1 MNASLLKL
9 CETVKSA
16 GGRAMLVGG
25 CVRDRLLG
33 IDSKDLDVEVFGID
47 ATTLRNT
54 LTQIGRVNKVGEQ
67 FAVYKVIIDEE
78 EAGRT
83 EIDVSLPRR
92 ESKSGRGHR
101 GFLVEGDPDMSF
113 EEAARRRDF
122 TINAIMLDP
131 LLDEIVDPFGGREDL
146 QARTLKAVCS
156 DTFVEDS
163 LRVLRAVQLAARFE
177 LTIDEDTVHLCRGID
192 LSDLPKERIWGE
204 IEKLL
209 IMAPRPSIGFRQAR
223 ELKVLEKLFPE
234 LKSLTSFDAR
244 HAGENA
250 FDHTCKTLDV
260 TADMSLQLNKPVRLT
275 VMLAALCHSLEQ
287 SSEGLE
293 KTRSVLNALGIQT
306 VSGFDVR
313 SRVLAII
320 QHLGVPRR
328 FYENSERTTDG
339 DIRRLSRL
347 VEPDLLYR
355 TSRACAMAG
364 SNSSDAAAED
374 WFIER
379 ARSLGVQH
387 SPPSPL
393 LLGRHL
399 IEAGI
404 QPGPQMGEML
414 RLAYEKQLDGEV
426 TTVEQALAAALEGH

>member
-1 MNASLLKL
+1 
-9 CETVKSA
+9 
-16 GGRAMLVGG
+16 
-25 CVRDRLLG
+25 
-33 IDSKDLDVEVFGID
+33 
-47 ATTLRNT
+47 
-54 LTQIGRVNKVGEQ
+54 
-67 FAVYKVIIDEE
+67 
-78 EAGRT
+78 
-83 EIDVSLPRR
+83 
-92 ESKSGRGHR
+92 
-101 GFLVEGDPDMSF
+101 
-113 EEAARRRDF
+113 
-122 TINAIMLDP
+122 
-131 LLDEIVDPFGGREDL
+131 
-146 QARTLKAVCS
+146 
-156 DTFVEDS
+156 
-163 LRVLRAVQLAARFE
+163 
-177 LTIDEDTVHLCRGID
+177 
-192 LSDLPKERIWGE
+192 
-204 IEKLL
+204 
-209 IMAPRPSIGFRQAR
+209 
-223 ELKVLEKLFPE
+223 
-234 LKSLTSFDAR
+234 
-244 HAGENA
+244 
-250 FDHTCKTLDV
+250 
-260 TADMSLQLNKPVRLT
+260 VRLT

-387 SPPSPL
+387 GPPSPL

-426 TTVEQALAAALEGH
+426 TTVQQALAAALKGH